1 MLIRFW
7 QLFVLA
13 SMAVVF
19 NANAS
24 NHGNGIEYTFGELRY
39 VDVDG
44 GDGIEIGGSFR
55 FDKQIYGLANFQDID
70 VGRASLEFLEFG
82 GGYIIPNNKIDFVA
96 EVSLISADGPGN
108 SDTGFALS
116 GGGRTFLTPELEG
129 RILVRH
135 EDIFND
141 SDTFIELGGD
151 FFLGPDLSIGITLDL
166 ASEADRLTFG
176 GRFYF

>member
-1 MLIRFW
+1 MIIRIIAVFVMLS
-7 QLFVLA
+7 VTT
-13 SMAVVF
+13 VF
-19 NANAS
+19 NANAT

-55 FDKQIYGLANFQDID
+55 FDKQLYGMASFQDID
-70 VGRASLEFLEFG
+70 VGRADLEFIEIG
-82 GGYIIPNNKIDFVA
+82 GGFILPNNKIDFVV
-96 EVSLISADGPGN
+96 EISLISADGPGD

-116 GGGRTFLTPELEG
+116 GGGRSYLSPELEG

-151 FFLGPDLSIGITLDL
+151 YFLSPDVSIGMTLDL